1 MVGTSGSFWM
11 DQVTRGWLVLQLTN
25 SPFML
30 GLTFALRSIPILIF
44 SLVAGVMADRVPRKL
59 QLVAAQSIQALINP
73 VLAALILTGTV
84 EIWHMLV
91 TAFLSGIA
99 SSFEQPTQQA
109 ILPGLVPRAYLA
121 NAVGLSSSAMSL
133 TRSLGP
139 AVAGLTIAFLG
150 IGFAYVIQS
159 VLYVFA
165 LVMTVAMRIVELPA
179 DRELPSL
186 MGSFMEGI
194 RYIRG
199 NGVIAIVLV
208 VALVPVLMVSP
219 YVSLLSVFARDIL
232 DIGAEGLGFLLLAVG
247 LGSIAGAFWVATWAG
262 SFSRKGWIILVG
274 AMVFG
279 LCVGLF
285 AATTSVVLALVLL
298 AVAGIAQTIYHAMAQ
313 TLLHSTISDEMRG
326 RVMSV
331 FFLQRGLAPFGTFL
345 AGTLASLINVP
356 FAVAAMAAVAV
367 LVLIVVAVKA
377 PRVRQL

>member
-199 NGVIAIVLV
+199 NGVIVIVLV